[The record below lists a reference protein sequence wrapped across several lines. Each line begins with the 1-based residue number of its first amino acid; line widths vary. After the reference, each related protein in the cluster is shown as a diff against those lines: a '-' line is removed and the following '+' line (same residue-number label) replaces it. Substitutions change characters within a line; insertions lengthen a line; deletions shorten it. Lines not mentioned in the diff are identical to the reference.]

1 MSHADRRTVLLGMG
15 GLGLLALSACASQ
28 GQAASDPGAD
38 KTLTDAL
45 AALEKSSDC
54 KLGAA
59 VLDCKDVT
67 VVGHRSNERFTMCS
81 TFKLSLAAAVLAR
94 IDAGQMKSDDKL
106 PIAPKDIVGHAPV
119 VKAAL
124 DKGEKQLD
132 ILTLAKA
139 AQTQSDNGAANILLR
154 KIGGPAALTA
164 FWRALGDDVS
174 RLDRYE
180 PELNTSHDGDPRDTT
195 TPTAMANTLRS
206 ILTRPALLASSRS
219 QLIGWMEDTQTGLKR
234 IRAGLPASWRAGD
247 KTGTMNGAAY
257 PDKTNDLAIVW
268 HPKRSEPF
276 ILTGFVEG
284 KADGAEAVL
293 AEVGRVAARWIEGRV
308 T

>member
-1 MSHADRRTVLLGMG
+1 MPDRRTLLLGIG
-15 GLGLLALSACASQ
+15 GLGLLALSGCAAKSE
-28 GQAASDPGAD
+28 AAIDPDAD
-38 KTLTDAL
+38 KILADAL
-45 AALEKSSDC
+45 AALEKSSGG

-59 VLDCKDVT
+59 LMDTLDGT
-67 VVGHRSNERFTMCS
+67 VVGHRLGERFTMCS

-94 IDAGQMKSDDKL
+94 MDGGEIAKDATL
-106 PIAPKDIVGHAPV
+106 PIAKSDVIGHAPSV
-119 VKAAL
+119 QAAL
-124 DKGEKQLD
+124 DKGA
-132 ILTLAKA
+132 TSMSVLALAEA

-154 KIGGPAALTA
+154 KIGGPARLTA

-195 TPTAMANTLRS
+195 TPTAMAFTLRS
-206 ILTRPALLASSRS
+206 ILTRPVLLSSSRER
-219 QLIGWMEDTQTGLKR
+219 LIGWMVGTQTGLKR
-234 IRAGLPASWRAGD
+234 LRGGLPKDWRAGD

-268 HPKRSEPF
+268 RPGRDAPF

-284 KADGAEAVL
+284 KADSAEAAL
-293 AEVGRVAARWIEGRV
+293 AQVGALAARWMESRGS
-308 T
+308 

>member
-1 MSHADRRTVLLGMG
+1 M
-15 GLGLLALSACASQ
+15 
-28 GQAASDPGAD
+28 
-38 KTLTDAL
+38 LTDAL
-45 AALEKSSDC
+45 AALEKSSGG

-67 VVGHRSNERFTMCS
+67 VVGHRTNERFTMCS

-94 IDAGQMKSDDKL
+94 IDAGAIAPHAVL
-106 PIAPKDIVGHAPV
+106 PIAKADPVGHSPV
-119 VKAAL
+119 VIAAL
-124 DKGEKQLD
+124 DKGETQMSV
-132 ILTLAKA
+132 LALAEA

-180 PELNTSHDGDPRDTT
+180 PGLNTSHDGDPRDTT
-195 TPTAMANTLRS
+195 TPAAMANVLRS
-206 ILTRPALLASSRS
+206 ILTRPALLASSQKR
-219 QLIGWMEDTQTGLKR
+219 LIGWMEATQTGMKR
-234 IRAGLPASWRAGD
+234 LRSGLPTGWRAGD

-268 HPKRSEPF
+268 HPKRAEPF
-276 ILTGFVEG
+276 ILAGFVEG

-293 AEVGRVAARWIEGRV
+293 AEVGRVAAHWIEGRV
-308 T
+308 R

>member
-1 MSHADRRTVLLGMG
+1 MRAQDRRTLLLGIG
-15 GLGLLALSACASQ
+15 GLGLLALSGCAVKSAT
-28 GQAASDPGAD
+28 AADPDTD
-38 KTLTDAL
+38 KRLTDAL
-45 AALEKSSDC
+45 AALEKSSGG

-59 VLDCKDVT
+59 LLDCKDAT
-67 VVGHRSNERFTMCS
+67 LVGHRNNERFTMCS

-106 PIAPKDIVGHAPV
+106 PIAAKDLVGHAPV

-195 TPTAMANTLRS
+195 TPSAMANTLRS
-206 ILTRPALLASSRS
+206 LLTRPALLASSRS
-219 QLIGWMEDTQTGLKR
+219 QLIGWMEDTQTGLRR
-234 IRAGLPASWRAGD
+234 IRGGLPNGWRAGD

-257 PDKTNDLAIVW
+257 PDKTNDLAIIW
-268 HPKRSEPF
+268 HPKRAEPF

-284 KADGAEAVL
+284 RADGAEAML
-293 AEVGRVAARWIEGRV
+293 AEVGRVATHWIEGRV